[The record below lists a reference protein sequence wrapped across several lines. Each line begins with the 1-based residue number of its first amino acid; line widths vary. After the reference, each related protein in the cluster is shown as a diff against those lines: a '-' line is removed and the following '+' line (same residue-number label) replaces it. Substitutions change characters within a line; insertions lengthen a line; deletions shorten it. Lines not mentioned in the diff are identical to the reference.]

1 MFGLFFY
8 FFSMFYV
15 KAFLFVVF
23 LPAPFLGFWHQL
35 VAFDSPLLG
44 VFGRIL
50 SIGSLECPMLP

>member
-1 MFGLFFY
+1 
-8 FFSMFYV
+8 MFYV